1 MSGFERPR
9 KRSSKKDVGEKYD
22 EPCCEAKFY

>member
-9 KRSSKKDVGEKYD
+9 KRSSNEDGDKYD
-22 EPCCEAKFY
+22 VPCYEAKFY